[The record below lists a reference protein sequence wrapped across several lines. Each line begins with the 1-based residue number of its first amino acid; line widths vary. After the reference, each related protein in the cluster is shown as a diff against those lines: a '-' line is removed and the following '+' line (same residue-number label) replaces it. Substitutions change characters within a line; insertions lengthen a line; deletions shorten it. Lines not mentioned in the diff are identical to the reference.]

1 MHECS
6 FFNNLKKL
14 IAIGKWSWR
23 KEASR
28 GGFAHSIKA
37 AWLIAMYTFLV
48 VALFSFISI
57 AQAKPLWITSSCF
70 SLNMSVFDKLG
81 SSKNEHIVFHVIS
94 SDGTVYVSK
103 RITSNIGDVSVSFP
117 KDFIYEKAQLPAN
130 IDCNNASKYDWKIL
144 VENNLIDS
152 GTVEFKRNKLK

>member
-1 MHECS
+1 MRELS
-6 FFNNLKKL
+6 RQKL
-14 IAIGKWSWR
+14 RHQPLTKVGPMMGYTRMQYGVSRMAIAV
-23 KEASR
+23 
-28 GGFAHSIKA
+28 
-37 AWLIAMYTFLV
+37 YTFLV
-48 VALFSFISI
+48 VALFSFISS
-57 AQAKPLWITSSCF
+57 AQAKPLWITAACF

-81 SSKNEHIVFHVIS
+81 SSKNEHIVFHVTS

-103 RITSNIGDVSVSFP
+103 MITSNIGDISVSFP

-130 IDCNNASKYDWKIL
+130 VDCNNGSKYDWKIL